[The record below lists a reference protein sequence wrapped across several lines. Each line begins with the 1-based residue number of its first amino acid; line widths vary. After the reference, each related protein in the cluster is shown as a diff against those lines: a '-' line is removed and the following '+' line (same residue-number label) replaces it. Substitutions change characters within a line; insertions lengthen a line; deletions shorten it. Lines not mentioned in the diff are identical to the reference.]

1 MAVSVV
7 RVCPNRVVSW
17 ILLQMVM
24 RIESEELVPRLQGLV
39 SELATMCKETQDH
52 VRALDSLLTDIGP
65 ILEDA
70 KTLQADT
77 APLWDDAYTLCG
89 NPQCDGDCRVCQEGE
104 EDYEDV
110 TEEKY
115 CRRRR

>member
-1 MAVSVV
+1 M
-7 RVCPNRVVSW
+7 RVHPNGVVSW

-24 RIESEELVPRLQGLV
+24 RVESEDIVPQLQDIVVKFASL
-39 SELATMCKETQDH
+39 CDETRERSQ
-52 VRALDSLLTDIGP
+52 ALDSLLTDIEP
-65 ILEDA
+65 ILADA

-77 APLWDDAYTLCG
+77 TPLWDDTYTLCG
-89 NPQCDGDCRVCQEGE
+89 NPQCEGDCRVCQEGE
-104 EDYEDV
+104 EDYEDI

>member
-1 MAVSVV
+1 MAVAKV
-7 RVCPNRVVSW
+7 RVRPNGVVNW

-24 RIESEELVPRLQGLV
+24 RVESEEIVPELQK
-39 SELATMCKETQDH
+39 LANSLQTLCEETQER
-52 VRALDSLLTDIGP
+52 VRALESLLTDIEP
-65 ILEDA
+65 ILADA